1 MYYEVILSNH
11 EYLSLIM
18 IILVYNYYLKI
29 NLKKD
34 IYKFLIKIIR
44 MFKILM
50 EDIKLKQL
58 SMKMAGNR

>member
-1 MYYEVILSNH
+1 VIISNH

-34 IYKFLIKIIR
+34 IYKFSIKIIR

-50 EDIKLKQL
+50 GDMKLKQL
-58 SMKMAGNR
+58 TMKMVGNR